1 MRSLRSVLG
10 MTNKLCIHRYKRSF
24 SGVLIFF
31 WDTLFTF
38 DVCILLFQ
46 VLLTGLSRRN
56 DEGWNLIY
64 CLAVLN
70 IIGQS
75 FLNLFH
81 DFKLRMA
88 ADQVNKLTVDKFIFN
103 RRHKRFM
110 QRQWEDLQ
118 VGDIIKIKN
127 GQQLPADCLILDIK
141 GGGNNNAAEQLC
153 YIKGGPSVVNGESET
168 KKSCQNTQNKT
179 GSRLSD
185 SKFVQLLSGQI
196 KWEYNSK
203 GKYHGSLKLNE
214 NPAAFEFKGEH
225 IVTRGSSLYMTEQI
239 ICMVLNIGDEC
250 YGSVMRERQI
260 RAPSIFNWLLKFRE
274 IKYQKYYYG
283 EMVFNVRV
291 LQTFALLFT
300 FASWIMVLFGDLI
313 LSSSPLGN
321 FKRTFLEM
329 EVGGNISF

>member
-1 MRSLRSVLG
+1 
-10 MTNKLCIHRYKRSF
+10 
-24 SGVLIFF
+24 
-31 WDTLFTF
+31 
-38 DVCILLFQ
+38 
-46 VLLTGLSRRN
+46 
-56 DEGWNLIY
+56 
-64 CLAVLN
+64 
-70 IIGQS
+70 
-75 FLNLFH
+75 
-81 DFKLRMA
+81 
-88 ADQVNKLTVDKFIFN
+88 
-103 RRHKRFM
+103 
-110 QRQWEDLQ
+110 
-118 VGDIIKIKN
+118 
-127 GQQLPADCLILDIK
+127 
-141 GGGNNNAAEQLC
+141 
-153 YIKGGPSVVNGESET
+153 VVNGESET